1 MCCLAVKPDGVCG
14 SPPMVSGWSGFG
26 VSKQNRKF
34 LKSFLVPTYNFL
46 KPLKPLQ
53 PLTTIGDCLCWQWGF
68 AMEWFLGLCKTF
80 LCTAINFTLQI
91 GIASHD
97 SYGQTN

>member
-1 MCCLAVKPDGVCG
+1 MYICGAVPDGEWFEWIEWIEWFWVVG
-14 SPPMVSGWSGFG
+14 MRIKVFE
-26 VSKQNRKF
+26 KF
-34 LKSFLVPTYNFL
+34 FDTKYNSL